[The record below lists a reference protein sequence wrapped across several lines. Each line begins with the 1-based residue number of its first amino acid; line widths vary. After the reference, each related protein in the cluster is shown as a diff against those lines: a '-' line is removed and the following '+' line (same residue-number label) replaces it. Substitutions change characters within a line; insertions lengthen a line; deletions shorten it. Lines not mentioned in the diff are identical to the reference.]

1 MADVRLERAGE
12 IAVIEIDNPPVNALS
27 HAVRAALASRL
38 DEAIA
43 DEAIKAAVI
52 VCTGRT
58 FIAGADINELGKP
71 RSPPLTVDLTTQL
84 DACTKPVVA
93 AIHGTALGGGLELAL
108 ACHWRVASPDAR
120 LGLPEVKLGI
130 IPGGGGTQRLPR
142 AIGAKAAL
150 DMIVSGEP
158 IGAHAALDAGL
169 VDALAT
175 HDDLRTAAVAL
186 ARRIVAEKRLPKR
199 LRDRAVAPVP
209 AEMFSRARSDVA
221 HRHRGFEAPLK
232 AVDAVTA
239 AMMRFDDGLKREQT
253 LFADLLRGPQ
263 FGTLRH
269 VFFAEREAAKIPDL
283 PADLPKRDIGHAAVI
298 GAGTMGGGIALCF
311 ADAGIPVTLIDSD
324 RIALE
329 RGLGTLRKNFE
340 ASARRRNL
348 SAAELDKRLA
358 MIKPSLRLADAAT
371 ADIVIEAVFEDL
383 ALKQN
388 IFGKLDAI
396 VKPGAILASNTS
408 YQDIDVIAASTK
420 RSTDVL
426 GLHFFSPAHVM
437 RLVEVV
443 RASATA
449 PAVLAASVA
458 LARKLRK
465 LPVIVGPAPG
475 FVGNRMLFERSREA
489 ERLLRDG
496 ALPRDVDQ
504 AMVEFGFPMGPFAA
518 ADLAGLDI
526 SWSIRKAHGVS
537 FPIADALCEAGRF
550 GQKTGKGY
558 YRYEAGSR
566 EGLADPETDRIV
578 AEVRQKLGITPKPI
592 AAGIIVERLIYPM
605 VNQAARLLDDG
616 VALRPGDIDLIWIN
630 GYGFPAWRGGP
641 MFYADQIGL
650 ANVRDRLAH
659 LERELGEKALVPAPL
674 IERRVT
680 EGRGFY
686 S

>member
-1 MADVRLERAGE
+1 AD
-12 IAVIEIDNPPVNALS
+12 PP
-27 HAVRAALASRL
+27 
-38 DEAIA
+38 
-43 DEAIKAAVI
+43 
-52 VCTGRT
+52 
-58 FIAGADINELGKP
+58 P
-71 RSPPLTVDLTTQL
+71 
-84 DACTKPVVA
+84 
-93 AIHGTALGGGLELAL
+93 
-108 ACHWRVASPDAR
+108 
-120 LGLPEVKLGI
+120 
-130 IPGGGGTQRLPR
+130 
-142 AIGAKAAL
+142 
-150 DMIVSGEP
+150 
-158 IGAHAALDAGL
+158 
-169 VDALAT
+169 
-175 HDDLRTAAVAL
+175 
-186 ARRIVAEKRLPKR
+186 
-199 LRDRAVAPVP
+199 
-209 AEMFSRARSDVA
+209 
-221 HRHRGFEAPLK
+221 
-232 AVDAVTA
+232 
-239 AMMRFDDGLKREQT
+239 
-253 LFADLLRGPQ
+253 
-263 FGTLRH
+263 
-269 VFFAEREAAKIPDL
+269 
-283 PADLPKRDIGHAAVI
+283 RDIGHAVVV
-298 GAGTMGGGIALCF
+298 GAGTIGGGIALCF

-329 RGLGTLRKNFE
+329 RGLATLRKNFE

-371 ADIVIEAVFEDL
+371 ADIVIEAVFEEL
-383 ALKQN
+383 ALKKS

-396 VKPGAILASNTS
+396 VKSGAILASNTS

-420 RSTDVL
+420 RPADVL

-443 RASATA
+443 RASATS
-449 PAVLAASVA
+449 PAVLAASLTLV
-458 LARKLRK
+458 RKLRK
-465 LPVIVGPAPG
+465 LPVVVGVAPG

-518 ADLAGLDI
+518 ADLAGLDV
-526 SWSIRKAHGVS
+526 SWRMRKAHGIA
-537 FPIADALCEAGRF
+537 FPVADALCEAGRY

-578 AEVRQKLGITPKPI
+578 NEVRARLGITPKPI

-605 VNQAARLLDDG
+605 VNQAARLLEAG

-650 ANVRDRLAH
+650 ANVRDRLTH
-659 LERELGEKALVPAPL
+659 LARELGEEALVPAPL